1 MFKELREYNKKLP
14 MRMQKSLEAQQYHSE
29 IMVAAIQLIVIAILY
44 LLYAT
49 FPKGFAVD
57 APIYSVPFGLSLFAI
72 LAVTRLYFTYTKQLT
87 NQFLGWTVIA
97 EMLILMTTIW
107 TYHIQ
112 FEAPAIVN
120 LKNTHFNYVFI
131 LIALRA
137 LRFEPLWVILSG
149 LTAAVCWVAIVAHA
163 MYTAGSNVITWD
175 YVTYVTTSMVH
186 PGGEFDKVL
195 AIILVTCIVSV
206 GLIRSRLILLQAVT
220 KTQAAEDLSRFFD
233 TGVANKIT
241 GSENALQPGQGE
253 LRTAAI
259 LFTDLRGF
267 TVASSKLSP
276 PALIKLLSEYQ
287 SLLVPIIQKHGGNI
301 DKFIGDGILA
311 SFGAVVP
318 SSTYAADALNAADE
332 IAAAVKLWKAVR
344 SKKDDITVNVGM
356 GLASGE
362 VVFGVIGFEYRLEY
376 TLIGETVNLAA
387 KLEKHNKVEN
397 ANGLTTLE
405 TLEIAIS
412 QGYSDKPEKDRKMN
426 SKVGGVEKPV
436 NLVVLA

>member
-1 MFKELREYNKKLP
+1 
-14 MRMQKSLEAQQYHSE
+14 MRMQKSLEAQQYQSE

-44 LLYAT
+44 LLYES
-49 FPKGFAVD
+49 FPKGFSTD

-72 LAVTRLYFTYTKQLT
+72 LVLTRLYFTYTKQLT
-87 NQFLGWTVIA
+87 HQFLGWSVIA

-112 FEAPAIVN
+112 FESQAIVN

-131 LIALRA
+131 LIALRS

-149 LTAAVCWVAIVAHA
+149 LTAAVCWVAIVVNAI
-163 MYTAGSNVITWD
+163 YTADGNVITWD

-186 PGGEFDKVL
+186 LGGEFDKVL
-195 AIILVTCIVSV
+195 AIILVTTIVAV

-233 TGVANKIT
+233 TGVAKKIT
-241 GSENALQPGQGE
+241 GSENTLLPGQGE

-259 LFTDLRGF
+259 MFTDLRGF
-267 TVASSKLSP
+267 TLASSKLSP
-276 PALIKLLSEYQ
+276 QRLIKLLSEYQ

-332 IAAAVKLWKAVR
+332 IAAAVNMWKALR
-344 SKKDDITVNVGM
+344 SKKDSIAVNVGM

-387 KLEKHNKVEN
+387 KLEKHNKVEHT
-397 ANGLTTLE
+397 NGLTTLE
-405 TLEIAIS
+405 TLEMAIA
-412 QGYSDKPEKDRKMN
+412 QGYSDNTEKQRLMK
-426 SKVGGVEKPV
+426 SKVGGVDKPV
-436 NLVVLA
+436 DLVVLA

>member
-1 MFKELREYNKKLP
+1 
-14 MRMQKSLEAQQYHSE
+14 MQKSLEAQQYQSE
-29 IMVAAIQLIVIAILY
+29 ILVAVIQLVVIAILY
-44 LLYAT
+44 LLYES
-49 FPKGFAVD
+49 FPKGFSID

-72 LAVTRLYFTYTKQLT
+72 LVVTRLYFTYTKQLT
-87 NQFLGWTVIA
+87 NQFLGFSVVA
-97 EMLILMTTIW
+97 EMLILMVTIW

-112 FEAPAIVN
+112 FESQEIVN

-149 LTAAVCWVAIVAHA
+149 LTAAISWIAIVVHA
-163 MYTAGSNVITWD
+163 IYTAEGNVITWD

-186 PGGEFDKVL
+186 LGGEFDKVL
-195 AIILVTCIVSV
+195 AIILVTSIVAV

-233 TGVANKIT
+233 TGVAEKIT
-241 GSENALQPGQGE
+241 GSENNLQPGQGE

-259 LFTDLRGF
+259 MFTDLRGF
-267 TVASSKLSP
+267 TKASSKLSP
-276 PALIKLLSEYQ
+276 HELIKLLGEYQ

-344 SKKDDITVNVGM
+344 SRKDGITVNVGM
-356 GLASGE
+356 GIASGE

-387 KLEKHNKVEN
+387 KLEKHNKVEEV
-397 ANGLTTLE
+397 NGLTTLD
-405 TLEIAIS
+405 TLEIALA
-412 QGYSDKPEKDRKMN
+412 QGYSDKPLKDRRMN
-426 SKVGGVEKPV
+426 CKVGGVDKPV
-436 NLVVLA
+436 DLVVLA